1 MKRLSIGILTLMLA
15 IPASPVG
22 DRTAHAADSILTN
35 VLHRGTVRI
44 AITTGAPPTRFE
56 DENGTLQGCDVDIA
70 NLLAK
75 QLGVTI
81 DYIKTDTAGRVAML
95 QTKKGRHYDRL
106 VYPEPRTAEV
116 GRLYRSVSHGCADLD
131 EPHRP
136 QGSRLARRF

>member
-15 IPASPVG
+15 IPALPVG

-56 DENGTLQGCDVDIA
+56 DENGTLQGYDIDIA

-95 QTKKGRHYDRL
+95 QTKRPTLRSPRL
-106 VYPEPRTAEV
+106 PRTYTAAISLGEK
-116 GRLYRSVSHGCADLD
+116 AD
-131 EPHRP
+131 
-136 QGSRLARRF
+136 

>member
-1 MKRLSIGILTLMLA
+1 MQRAGDRRKAEQGVDMKRLSIGILTLMLA
-15 IPASPVG
+15 IPALPVG

-44 AITTGAPPTRFE
+44 AITTGTPPTRFE
-56 DENGTLQGCDVDIA
+56 DENGTLQGYDIDIA

-95 QTKKGRHYDRL
+95 QTKK
-106 VYPEPRTAEV
+106 
-116 GRLYRSVSHGCADLD
+116 ADITIASFT
-131 EPHRP
+131 PNIY
-136 QGSRLARRF
+136 GSDQPG

>member
-15 IPASPVG
+15 IPALPVG

-44 AITTGAPPTRFE
+44 AITTTGAPPTRFE
-56 DENGTLQGCDVDIA
+56 DENGTLQGYDTDIA

-95 QTKKGRHYDRL
+95 QTKK
-106 VYPEPRTAEV
+106 
-116 GRLYRSVSHGCADLD
+116 ADITIASFT
-131 EPHRP
+131 PNIY
-136 QGSRLARRF
+136 GSDQPG

>member
-15 IPASPVG
+15 IPALPVG

-44 AITTGAPPTRFE
+44 AITTGTPPTRFE
-56 DENGTLQGCDVDIA
+56 DENGTLQGYDIDIA

-95 QTKKGRHYDRL
+95 QTKKATLRSPRL
-106 VYPEPRTAEV
+106 PRTSN
-116 GRLYRSVSHGCADLD
+116 G
-131 EPHRP
+131 
-136 QGSRLARRF
+136 